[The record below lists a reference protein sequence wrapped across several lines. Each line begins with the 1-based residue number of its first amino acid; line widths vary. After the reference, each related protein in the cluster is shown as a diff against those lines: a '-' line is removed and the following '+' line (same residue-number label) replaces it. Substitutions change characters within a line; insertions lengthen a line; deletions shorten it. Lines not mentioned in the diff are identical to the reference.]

1 MTFTPPRTF
10 LMLEAFHG
18 TAVETTC
25 YVHLV
30 GRENQWVIVMT
41 GPRRVVKGSSTQ
53 AWASSC
59 GQVIQ
64 TCAFSLSLMETNHC
78 TTDSDHL
85 DVTVITQAKKK
96 I

>member
-1 MTFTPPRTF
+1 
-10 LMLEAFHG
+10 
-18 TAVETTC
+18 
-25 YVHLV
+25 
-30 GRENQWVIVMT
+30 MT

-64 TCAFSLSLMETNHC
+64 TCAFGLSLMETNHC

-85 DVTVITQAKKK
+85 DVTVITQAKKRYK
-96 I
+96 YSFSHKNCSFSVL